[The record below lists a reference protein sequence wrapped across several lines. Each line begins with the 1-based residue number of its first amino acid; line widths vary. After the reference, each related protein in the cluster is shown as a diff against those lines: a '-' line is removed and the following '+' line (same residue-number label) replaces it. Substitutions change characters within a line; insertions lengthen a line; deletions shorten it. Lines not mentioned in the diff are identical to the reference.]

1 MVAIKRLHSSDRLE
15 FQKEETILKAVAPL
29 KHLHLIQLY
38 ATYQHESKW
47 HLIFPWANGNLRTF
61 WKEIPQPELDGAIV
75 KWSLNQ
81 MGGLADGLEN
91 VHTCPVKISLTPGG
105 AGNVRVLN
113 EGATSITLSVETGEQ
128 WYGRHGDIKPEN
140 VLWFRDDPDIPGEK
154 DVLKLA
160 DFGLGRFHGRDTRS
174 KVDPKTIAYSPTY
187 EPPEVW
193 LGTPVSRAYDIWS
206 LGCLYLEFLTW
217 LQMGYE
223 AIEAFA
229 DRRLQGTFQSFY
241 DDSFYT
247 ITTDLETGA
256 KKADIREGVR
266 SWVQEL
272 HTNERCSQFMHD
284 LLDVVMK
291 NMLLVESKSR
301 IDATSLYQTFV
312 RFKDRARED
321 KDYLLAPRPWPSC
334 IDSVR
339 LEPNTSQRKV
349 RFDEHAVD
357 SSSSNLSGKL
367 NKSGT
372 WATVP

>member
-1 MVAIKRLHSSDRLE
+1 MD
-15 FQKEETILKAVAPL
+15 
-29 KHLHLIQLY
+29 
-38 ATYQHESKW
+38 
-47 HLIFPWANGNLRTF
+47 
-61 WKEIPQPELDGAIV
+61 
-75 KWSLNQ
+75 
-81 MGGLADGLEN
+81 GLADGLEN
-91 VHTCPVKISLTPGG
+91 VHICRVKISLTPGG
-105 AGNVRVLN
+105 AGNVRILN
-113 EGATSITLSVETGEQ
+113 EGAISVTLSVEEGEQ

-206 LGCLYLEFLTW
+206 LGCLYLEFVTW
-217 LQMGYE
+217 LLMGYE
-223 AIEAFA
+223 AIDTFA

-247 ITTDLETGA
+247 ITNDLETGA

-266 SWVQEL
+266 DWVQEL
-272 HTNERCSQFMHD
+272 HIKERCSQFMHD
-284 LLDVVMK
+284 LLDVVIK

-301 IDATSLYQTFV
+301 IDASSLHQTFV

-339 LEPNTSQRKV
+339 LKPNTSQRKV

-357 SSSSNLSGKL
+357 SSQNLPGKL